1 MPVLELIESG
11 KRSKD
16 GLPGELRSSS
26 AKPTSDISHLLD
38 SALFYIVPINRIPE
52 EDFSKVW
59 PHEQCVVA
67 LPSQPSGVLICLNPR
82 K

>member
-1 MPVLELIESG
+1 MANETPSSPPPPFMANAILNFHF
-11 KRSKD
+11 D
-16 GLPGELRSSS
+16 FPG
-26 AKPTSDISHLLD
+26 TSLK
-38 SALFYIVPINRIPE
+38 RIPV

-67 LPSQPSGVLICLNPR
+67 LPSQPRGVLICLNPR